1 MIVGGGGHALV
12 VAEAAAGLGWRIAG
26 FLDDGAAP
34 VLATG
39 EPWAR
44 HLGRLGDLAAH
55 VREADGRGRAVI
67 LAMGDARVRRSVI
80 EALVGISAVPPPTPP
95 TPPTFPTPPAEA
107 VTCATIVHPTAEVS
121 PTARLGRGVY
131 VGPRAVV
138 HTRAVVGDHAIINT
152 GAIVEHECVVG
163 ENVHIAPGSILGGRA
178 RVEPDALVGIGAR
191 VMLSRVVGRGAVV
204 GCGAVVIRDVAAGAT
219 VAGVPARLM
228 RG

>member
-1 MIVGGGGHALV
+1 M
-12 VAEAAAGLGWRIAG
+12 GLGWMVAG

-34 VLATG
+34 VLGMGDPA
-39 EPWAR
+39 AR

-55 VREADGRGRAVI
+55 VRGADGRGRAVI
-67 LAMGDARVRRSVI
+67 LAMGDAKVRRSVI
-80 EALVGISAVPPPTPP
+80 EALAAMSHPPSQST
-95 TPPTFPTPPAEA
+95 AA
-107 VTCATIVHPTAEVS
+107 CATIVHPTAVVS
-121 PTARLGRGVY
+121 PSARLGRGVF
-131 VGPRAVV
+131 VGPRAVI

-204 GCGAVVIRDVAAGAT
+204 GCGAVVIRDVAAGTT
-219 VAGVPARLM
+219 VAGVPAQAT

>member
-1 MIVGGGGHALV
+1 MLIVGGGGHALV
-12 VAEAAAGLGWRIAG
+12 VAEAALGLGWSIAG
-26 FLDDGAAP
+26 FLDDGSSP

-39 EPWAR
+39 EPAAR
-44 HLGRLGDLAAH
+44 HLGRLGDLAKH
-55 VREADGRGRAVI
+55 VRGEDGRGRAVI

-80 EALVGISAVPPPTPP
+80 EALGAMAARDATAPPLPLPPP
-95 TPPTFPTPPAEA
+95 
-107 VTCATIVHPTAEVS
+107 ATIVHPTAVVS
-121 PTARLGRGVY
+121 PTARLGRGVF

-219 VAGVPARLM
+219 VAGVPARAT
-228 RG
+228 RV